1 MKKINTNR
9 LINEKSPYLLQHA
22 HNPVDWYPWGEEAFK
37 KAEKEDKPIF
47 LSIGYSTCH
56 WCHVM
61 EEESFEEAEVA
72 GLLNENFV
80 SIKVDREERPDI
92 DAVYMAAC
100 QILTGSGG
108 WPLTV
113 LLKPDKKPFFAGT
126 YFPRETAHGRLGI
139 IELLTRVKKLWHEK
153 RDDINESAAHL
164 IRELKDHPRSSTL
177 PEITTDLLEKAFNE
191 FKERYDPDHG
201 GFGTSPKFPSPHNL
215 MFLLH
220 YYILTGEPKAL
231 EMAEVTLI
239 SMRLGGIY
247 DHLGNGFHR
256 YSTDEEWRLPH
267 FEKMLYDQATMIY
280 AYAEAMKITGNRFYS
295 EVIQSIYRY
304 LTSVL
309 RSPAG
314 GFYSAEDADSDGEE
328 GKFYIWSYA
337 ELYELLGDEFEE
349 FRSIFPVE
357 EHGNFIDR
365 IKGGFTG
372 ENVIYL
378 PEPLDIMAEKLN
390 TNKDTLEARAN
401 YFKGILFER
410 RKSRIHPHLDD
421 KILTDWNG
429 LLIAALAR
437 AGRYAKNPEYINTAA
452 GISEFIEKHL
462 KDNRRLLHR
471 FREGEAGIEG
481 FLDDYAFYS
490 LGLIELYKA
499 TFNSDYLRLT
509 IEYVE
514 VLLNSFADDAGG
526 FYLTPHHDEDLPAR
540 WKDVYDG
547 AMPSGNSVMLRVLI
561 TLYHYTGKTDYLKAA
576 EKLIRAFYPSV
587 EKIPHAHSFFLAA
600 LEPLL
605 YPAYELV
612 IVGERDNKEIKAAL
626 VELTKPAYTNVAV
639 LLKDSAN
646 SEKLENFAPF
656 TKGMNTGDT
665 GCFFYLCSNSVCE
678 LPVPTAKELFFKME
692 K

>member
-481 FLDDYAFYS
+481 FLDDTSFYS

-587 EKIPHAHSFFLAA
+587 EKIPHAHSFF
-600 LEPLL
+600 
-605 YPAYELV
+605 
-612 IVGERDNKEIKAAL
+612 
-626 VELTKPAYTNVAV
+626 
-639 LLKDSAN
+639 
-646 SEKLENFAPF
+646 
-656 TKGMNTGDT
+656 
-665 GCFFYLCSNSVCE
+665 
-678 LPVPTAKELFFKME
+678 
-692 K
+692 